1 MENHEMLLN
10 SGFSSAL
17 PSLILPYLE
26 KATYRRKIIH
36 AFCGEDA
43 NAEEARSAGASKG
56 AFGCETAEARVKNNV
71 CGNRL
76 DRIGAGRVS
85 VEDPRDEKT
94 RA

>member
-1 MENHEMLLN
+1 MPHEKSMENHEMLLN

-43 NAEEARSAGASKG
+43 NAEGRRGQPARRKG
-56 AFGCETAEARVKNNV
+56 LFGCETAGKRGLKITSAVIV
-71 CGNRL
+71 
-76 DRIGAGRVS
+76 
-85 VEDPRDEKT
+85 
-94 RA
+94 

>member
-26 KATYRRKIIH
+26 KATYRRKTIH

-43 NAEEARSAGASKG
+43 VSRRVERGFLGAKQRESAG
-56 AFGCETAEARVKNNV
+56 
-71 CGNRL
+71 
-76 DRIGAGRVS
+76 
-85 VEDPRDEKT
+85 
-94 RA
+94 